1 MGTKQKQYTDPD
13 YNISRDHCPGEVGGA
28 ATTAYGKFHAFA
40 ATKLKAV
47 HARVTTAGTATT
59 HKLDVYIGTTSV
71 GTIPLSTNTAG
82 YTASALIG
90 SNVDSLQGVE
100 VKTGADAAGKAV
112 VSYEYEYQ
120 QGASVTA

>member
-1 MGTKQKQYTDPD
+1 MATKKMNYTDPD
-13 YNISRDHCPGEVGGA
+13 YNINRDHCAGEVGGA
-28 ATTAYGKFHAFA
+28 ATTVYGKFHAFA

-59 HKLDVYIGTTSV
+59 HKLDVYVGTASV
-71 GTIPLSTNTAG
+71 GSIALSTNTAG
-82 YTASALIG
+82 YTASVNIG
-90 SNVDSLQGVE
+90 ANVDSLQAVE

-120 QGASVTA
+120 QGATLTA